1 MNAVFWVD
9 EFCAK
14 NARPEEGFWGDG
26 MKQAPVF
33 ELIPGKKNAFLDFL
47 ITSAFGHISCC

>member
-1 MNAVFWVD
+1 MNALFWVD

-14 NARPEEGFWGDG
+14 SAKPEEEFWVDE

-33 ELIPGKKNAFLDFL
+33 ELIPSKKNAFFDFL